1 MYVKAGTFLRHSV
14 YIVVTTLQH
23 QEPVDAAIYHL
34 HLQKFKCSF
43 SGLCPQTDPH
53 PGDFCPQTPWNI
65 RIGKNHSGWSQLN
78 GAMPQGSRLG
88 PLSFLVLID
97 DLEVGCLVHKFIDDT
112 TLTELLDDRTKQSN
126 MQSCFD
132 SLLTWSD
139 KNDMAVNFN
148 KTKEMVM
155 GPPSLT
161 SNLPLIHTTTG
172 HIERVNSLNYWVS
185 TWTLILPGT
194 HT

>member
-1 MYVKAGTFLRHSV
+1 
-14 YIVVTTLQH
+14 
-23 QEPVDAAIYHL
+23 
-34 HLQKFKCSF
+34 
-43 SGLCPQTDPH
+43 
-53 PGDFCPQTPWNI
+53 
-65 RIGKNHSGWSQLN
+65 
-78 GAMPQGSRLG
+78 MPQGSRLG

-155 GPPSLT
+155 GPLSLT

-172 HIERVNSLNYWVS
+172 HIERV
-185 TWTLILPGT
+185 I

>member
-1 MYVKAGTFLRHSV
+1 MYFVFLSTES
-14 YIVVTTLQH
+14 ITTSENWKEPFGMVT
-23 QEPVDAAIYHL
+23 
-34 HLQKFKCSF
+34 
-43 SGLCPQTDPH
+43 G
-53 PGDFCPQTPWNI
+53 
-65 RIGKNHSGWSQLN
+65 SQLN

-97 DLEVGCLVHKFIDDT
+97 DLEVGCLVHKFVDDT

-132 SLLTWSD
+132 RLLTWSD

-155 GPPSLT
+155 GPHSLT
-161 SNLPLIHTTTG
+161 SNLPLIHTLLA
-172 HIERVNSLNYWVS
+172 ILNELIRLNYWVFI
-185 TWTLILPGT
+185 WTLILPST